1 MTFDERDLAALNKA
15 LEGLSEIEKTAI
27 VQKGLQEAASMIK
40 RKGRSKL
47 IATMSKDPWNIEM
60 RKRMAAKRGGGLEG
74 AIATRTFKKKGKAHI
89 GFSKLGHHA
98 HLVNMGTKKRYTA
111 ARWYRGSVGKVAP
124 YTGSGFWTKN
134 FQENKDRA
142 KDIIF
147 ESVYASLNKIWR
159 N

>member
-27 VQKGLQEAASMIK
+27 VQKGLQEAASLIK
-40 RKGRSKL
+40 RKGRNKL
-47 IATMSKDPWNIEM
+47 VATMSKDPWNMEM

-89 GFSKLGHHA
+89 GFGKLGHHA
-98 HLVNMGTKKRYTA
+98 HLVNMGTRKRFTA
-111 ARWYRGSVGKVAP
+111 ARHYRGSVSKNAP
-124 YTGSGFWTKN
+124 YTGSQFWTKS
-134 FQENKDRA
+134 FQENREHA
-142 KDIIF
+142 KQIIF
-147 ESVYASLNKIWR
+147 DSVYASLKRIWR